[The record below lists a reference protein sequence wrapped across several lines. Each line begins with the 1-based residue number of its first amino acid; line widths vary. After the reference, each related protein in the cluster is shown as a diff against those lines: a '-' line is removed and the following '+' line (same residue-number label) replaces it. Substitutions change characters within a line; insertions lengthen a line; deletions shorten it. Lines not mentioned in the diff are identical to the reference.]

1 MTRVFR
7 KVFFGIIS
15 FALTLWVLMGGF
27 FPAVNPVSAK
37 ADTVTYEQTNV
48 MDDLKGSTI
57 DGKPFSLT
65 EYSFNAFK
73 ETEMISFVEYCYSFY
88 ENKQDSYGFYIYV
101 YNPKGLTFDTD
112 SNLNCIQFAYGLDSS
127 TNYAKYPLKFLN
139 CSTGT
144 NYEGLFYKFK
154 VSLTDAQRESI
165 LATVNSTERVYR
177 VSSIELKETGKTN
190 ATDFSVGTTYRYSG
204 YAAGYGSNSSAENT
218 LVCKSED
225 AEVLALNVHH
235 TQYRPEGTNGK
246 NKYTQD
252 SLHSVYFAVPNDIIE
267 KYGEMTAVHAT
278 WRDAVLKPGL
288 VTGDEAAYKE
298 FDSLL
303 GMSADSSSRVY
314 IGDYSFS
321 KDPIF
326 NNIGYLSG
334 DIYCGVNP
342 FNEENA
348 TFNGCNVLTTAPGRK
363 RVNPLYMLF
372 YSDDDTDVDNYTLS
386 SERILEYLKNSP
398 EKYGGD
404 LVNSKYAMCMFESV
418 DEEWTEVNFE
428 RDYEFPSLTSITISQ
443 KWWQKWLGISIT
455 NTTTFDGIK
464 AIHAVTDE
472 DITGYADIDCESL
485 YIDKRDYDDFKNFY
499 NVNKSL
505 CTVYLFRYQISD
517 YVSEEATLCMKSG
530 GTWKPINTNAY
541 FFQETVNLDFDI
553 IDVTFSNGETST
565 VIPVVSDPIDV
576 VPDATPPVYTT
587 SDKESWWKKL
597 ISTILGLITFV
608 LIAFLCISLFPQ
620 IVNLLAWAIQ
630 SVVKGIGAVFRAIGN
645 LFRKNNKK

>member
-7 KVFFGIIS
+7 KVYFGIIS

-73 ETEMISFVEYCYSFY
+73 ETEIISFVEYCYSFY
-88 ENKQDSYGFYIYV
+88 ENKQDGYGLYVYV

-139 CSTGT
+139 CSTET

-154 VSLTDAQRESI
+154 VSLTDAQQESI

-177 VSSIELKETGKTN
+177 VSGIELKEPGKMN
-190 ATDFSVGTTYRYSG
+190 ASDFSVGTTYRYSG
-204 YAAGYGSNSSAENT
+204 YAAGYGSNPSAENT

-252 SLHSVYFAVPNDIIE
+252 SLHSVYFAVPNDVIE

-278 WRDAVLKPGL
+278 WRDAVLKPAL
-288 VTGDEAAYKE
+288 VTGNATGYTT
-298 FDSLL
+298 LL
-303 GMSADSSSRVY
+303 PYLGVD
-314 IGDYSFS
+314 IGVERDDVKY
-321 KDPIF
+321 
-326 NNIGYLSG
+326 GYLGAYERTVSG
-334 DIYCGVNP
+334 TTGILQSYSQSGFSYNVEHNP
-342 FNEENA
+342 TFKEYGYPIETLYLMFQSEE
-348 TFNGCNVLTTAPGRK
+348 K
-363 RVNPLYMLF
+363 ID
-372 YSDDDTDVDNYTLS
+372 STDGHTVS
-386 SERILEYLKNSP
+386 SEEITEQLIDSKAKFGGNLING
-398 EKYGGD
+398 KYSAK
-404 LVNSKYAMCMFESV
+404 VFESV
-418 DEEWTEVNFE
+418 ADSFTDINKKADENF
-428 RDYEFPSLTSITISQ
+428 SLTSETISQ
-443 KWWQKWLGISIT
+443 SFWQSMFGQHTTHT
-455 NTTTFDGIK
+455 NTYNGIQAIYPVKDSDLEGSK
-464 AIHAVTDE
+464 AEVANRLFISKT
-472 DITGYADIDCESL
+472 
-485 YIDKRDYDDFKNFY
+485 DYDDFKNFY
-499 NVNKSL
+499 NVNKAL
-505 CTVYLFRYQISD
+505 CTVYLFRYQVSD
-517 YVSEEATLCMKSG
+517 YMAQEASFVKRTGSFFGASTFKV
-530 GTWKPINTNAY
+530 IDTNAY

-587 SDKESWWKKL
+587 SDKESWLKKL

-620 IVNLLAWAIQ
+620 IVNFIAWLLQ
-630 SVVKGIGAVFRAIGN
+630 SVVKGIGAVFRAIGK